1 MARVNDRMALFRND
15 QNLNYL
21 QLLRPETDTSPT
33 ALAQLVQGLST
44 NTSIQRVRAIAPRNF
59 YRENDGS
66 SSEEASLTRRRLFQA
81 VGRLPKLEE
90 LKIDAY
96 AGMATFPLEVLAQ
109 TIIGTRKLKEL
120 ELWDLKL
127 TLENVDE
134 DGTSP
139 DLENLNIA
147 LRNHPSLEKFTLY
160 NCQLRES
167 SVCTLDPLLRAL
179 ATIPALKK
187 VYITAAAAVSSA
199 SESVSFTR
207 SALEDLCRSPSL
219 QEIGLWKFNFLY
231 SSQQET
237 ADPLA
242 LLAPAIAETD
252 ILRMFE
258 FGKCHLSRE
267 GDEALAAMLEVNTSL
282 EELDLH
288 LDSSDSKGGKSVC
301 EIVATAKA
309 LQSQNT
315 TLKRLKL
322 WGLLNRSNQEA
333 LVRMICDNYSLE
345 TCRLLDAD
353 RDISAQID
361 FYIALNRGGRKYFL
375 TSEQPVTTGQW
386 LDLLENSDLG
396 TIFYYLCRK
405 PNLCQLH

>member
-1 MARVNDRMALFRND
+1 MARVNDQIALCRND
-15 QNLNYL
+15 EQLTYL
-21 QLLRPETDTSPT
+21 QLLRPETDTSPS
-33 ALAQLVQGLST
+33 ALARLVQGLNT
-44 NTSIQRVRAIAPRNF
+44 NTNIQRVRVIAPRNF
-59 YRENDGS
+59 YRGNDRGS
-66 SSEEASLTRRRLFQA
+66 NEEVTFIRQRLFQA

-96 AGMATFPLEVLAQ
+96 AGMATFPMEVLAQ
-109 TIIGTRKLKEL
+109 TIMGGRELKEL

-127 TLENVDE
+127 TLENVNE
-134 DGTSP
+134 DGTSQS
-139 DLENLNIA
+139 LENLNVA
-147 LRNHPSLEKFTLY
+147 LHNHPSLEKFTLY
-160 NCQLRES
+160 NCQLQES
-167 SVCTLDPLLRAL
+167 SVCTLDPLLSAL
-179 ATIPALKK
+179 ATIPTLRQ

-199 SESVSFTR
+199 ADSVSFTR
-207 SALEDLCRSPSL
+207 TALEDLCRSPSL
-219 QEIGLWKFNFLY
+219 QELGLWKFNFLY
-231 SSQQET
+231 SSQQDT

-242 LLAPAIAETD
+242 LIAPAIAETNV
-252 ILRMFE
+252 LRMFE

-288 LDSSDSKGGKSVC
+288 LDSSASIGGNSLC

-309 LQSQNT
+309 LQSHNS
-315 TLKRLKL
+315 TLKKMKL

-345 TCRLLDAD
+345 TFRLLDAD

-361 FYIALNRGGRKYFL
+361 FYIDLNRRGRQYFL
-375 TSEQPVTTGQW
+375 ASDQPVTTRQW
-386 LDLLENSDLG
+386 LDLLEKSDLS

-405 PNLCQLH
+405 PSLCQLH